1 MFFEISLMFF
11 CNQSDVTS
19 PRWSL
24 AAVMVSRAT
33 DDLWQSETP
42 HSGEVLATRKGNHHG
57 NHRKAIRV
65 RMPADSQRCSTGGCM
80 SRQDTPRSD
89 DHRTLV
95 AIREYVDLYRLGRKV
110 ALDVNRKTGEVV
122 CMYTRPMGGAK
133 GEGSVPMP

>member
-1 MFFEISLMFF
+1 
-11 CNQSDVTS
+11 
-19 PRWSL
+19 
-24 AAVMVSRAT
+24 
-33 DDLWQSETP
+33 
-42 HSGEVLATRKGNHHG
+42 
-57 NHRKAIRV
+57 
-65 RMPADSQRCSTGGCM
+65 M

-133 GEGSVPMP
+133 GEGSVPMPYTDDWVRVMNSERRFDEVSTLTNADQAVL